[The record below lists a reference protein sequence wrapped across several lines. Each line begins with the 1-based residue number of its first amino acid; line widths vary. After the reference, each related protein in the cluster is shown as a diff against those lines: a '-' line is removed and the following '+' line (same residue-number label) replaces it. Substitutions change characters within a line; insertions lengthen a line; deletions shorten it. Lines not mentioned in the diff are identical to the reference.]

1 MPRPHVNNAV
11 GRSSPQPAVFVIR
24 VKTIRRRGRPLK
36 NPTPTQEDHLNRGL
50 CTHLTAR
57 LCAALR
63 PDPNHP
69 SIPPNANARVV
80 IVYER
85 AADLDSVLMGT
96 RHFSLF
102 ESHHLYSVYYG
113 EPRPSMK
120 PRCRLKPMA
129 AEAEMWLTL
138 DSYINDN
145 TEHNSHIQE
154 SRRKAESKYV
164 SDDPEAPY
172 LCIQELRLIHVLE
185 ADYNKCPAE
194 FKQAVSELPLP
205 PAPEGSVPR
214 LKRTRTAPSYRSQK
228 RARSSSNRRPVGRAY
243 K

>member
-80 IVYER
+80 IVY
-85 AADLDSVLMGT
+85 
-96 RHFSLF
+96 
-102 ESHHLYSVYYG
+102 
-113 EPRPSMK
+113 
-120 PRCRLKPMA
+120 
-129 AEAEMWLTL
+129 
-138 DSYINDN
+138 INDN

-172 LCIQELRLIHVLE
+172 LCIVSLSTSASQELRLIHVLE

>member
-120 PRCRLKPMA
+120 PRSTSTTTQSTTAIFKNREEK
-129 AEAEMWLTL
+129 
-138 DSYINDN
+138 
-145 TEHNSHIQE
+145 
-154 SRRKAESKYV
+154 RKASMSLTTLRRLIY
-164 SDDPEAPY
+164 
-172 LCIQELRLIHVLE
+172 QELRLIHVLE